1 MNSFRKVASKV
12 CGELVVNGQALG
24 QVKSVDTVALP
35 LFHKSAV
42 MLVYIPIDLISTRI
56 MASVKIL

>member
-1 MNSFRKVASKV
+1 
-12 CGELVVNGQALG
+12 
-24 QVKSVDTVALP
+24 LP